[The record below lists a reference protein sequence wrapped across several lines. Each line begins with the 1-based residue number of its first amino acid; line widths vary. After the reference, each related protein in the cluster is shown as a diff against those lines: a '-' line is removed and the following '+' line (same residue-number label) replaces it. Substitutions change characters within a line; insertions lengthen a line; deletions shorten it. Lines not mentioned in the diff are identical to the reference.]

1 MISALGL
8 DFGRKRI
15 GLAACDQLGLI
26 AFGLET
32 LIHRSFTEDAQ
43 AIGRICQ
50 QREVQQLVVG
60 LPFRMNGE
68 IGTQARHVQRWGER
82 LAEVLNLPVVFVDE
96 RLTSYQAEEML
107 RQRGY
112 RRHSHRQRSTS
123 QLTVDSQAAAII
135 LQQWLDQQR
144 SAVTAKCYAS

>member
-26 AFGLET
+26 AFGLKT
-32 LIHRSFTEDAQ
+32 LIHRSFAEDAQ
-43 AIGRICQ
+43 AIGYICQ
-50 QREVQQLVVG
+50 QREVKQLVVG
-60 LPFRMNGE
+60 LPLMMNGE

-82 LAEVLNLPVVFVDE
+82 LGQVLNLPVVFVDE

-112 RRHSHRQRSTS
+112 GRHSQRQRSTS
-123 QLTVDSQAAAII
+123 QPTVDSQAAAII

-144 SAVTAKCYAS
+144 SGVTAKCYAS